1 MCAEAKGLVKER
13 AEMEWGKGREG
24 RGCKK
29 WHCRRFG
36 GMQFCS
42 QLTENVQTAKVG
54 VGLGEK
60 VLHVLLMWGKGNF
73 YCIVDPGEK
82 KKI

>member
-1 MCAEAKGLVKER
+1 
-13 AEMEWGKGREG
+13 
-24 RGCKK
+24 
-29 WHCRRFG
+29 
-36 GMQFCS
+36 MQFCS
-42 QLTENVQTAKVG
+42 QPTENVQTAKVG